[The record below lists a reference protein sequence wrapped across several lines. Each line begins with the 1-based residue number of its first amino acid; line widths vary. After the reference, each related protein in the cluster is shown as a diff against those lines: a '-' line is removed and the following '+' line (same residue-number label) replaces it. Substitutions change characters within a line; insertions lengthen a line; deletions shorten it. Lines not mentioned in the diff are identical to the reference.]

1 MSGNAF
7 KRAGICSLEENPT
20 VGVLDVVTPN
30 SYRETKKKLDL
41 VLKQFSN
48 SVYWTAGA
56 SGTWNVEHPYYR
68 ETPEKLTSNDI
79 DVWID
84 AQDATNTLSLEQN
97 STPAAVRSHIADL
110 LEHFYC
116 VSQSGNIVHLAF
128 PAGYEVYSFAQGKN
142 LPAFFQVDIV
152 IANNAAEII
161 KHHEH
166 EYTSNSRYSGYEKI
180 SAISSLVNS
189 VPGYPSRTFKYS
201 AFQGAV
207 INRTTE
213 QVVASDLNEVAR
225 LILGKKYSAKD
236 LRSVESIV
244 KIVGLNSERLNQF
257 RKEFAAQ
264 AK

>member
-7 KRAGICSLEENPT
+7 KRAGICSLEENPIS
-20 VGVLDVVTPN
+20 GVLDVVSPN
-30 SYRETKKKLDL
+30 SYRETKKKLEI
-41 VLKQFSN
+41 VLSQFSTKAF
-48 SVYWTAGA
+48 WTAGT
-56 SGTWNVEHPYYR
+56 SGIWNPEHPYYR
-68 ETPEKLTSNDI
+68 EPPLKLTSNDI

-84 AQDATNTLSLEQN
+84 ARDAATTMGLDQN
-97 STPAAVRSHIADL
+97 STPSAIRTSIAEVL
-110 LEHFYC
+110 KNFYC
-116 VSQSGNIVHLAF
+116 VAQSGNIVHIAF
-128 PAGYEVYSFAQGKN
+128 PAGYEVYSFAQEKN

-152 IANNAAEII
+152 VVNSAAEII

-166 EYTSNSRYSGYEKI
+166 DYTSNNGFTGYEKI
-180 SAISSLVNS
+180 SAVSSLVNS
-189 VPGYPSRTFKYS
+189 IPGYPNRTFKYS

-213 QVVASDLNEVAR
+213 QIVASDLNDIAK

-236 LRSVESIV
+236 LRSAESII
-244 KIVGLNSERLNQF
+244 KIVGLNSERLAQF